1 MYVNDIKIEITDKGY
16 KCYFTMPNR
25 VGGMCMPPATVDWFC
40 RWIERYKCKSYLEIG
55 SFDGVMISIL
65 AEKYPNLTCYSI
77 DPFMA
82 AESTGGGHYE
92 YFYINNKDFDN
103 VYLFM
108 DKSENVFP
116 KLIQREL
123 EFDLIFIDGDHSY
136 SACKLDL
143 ENSFK
148 LLSVGGFVVL
158 DDAFRPPVIQAIGEF
173 EVLGHKCFCNPHGDC
188 ITFSDWRGVGI
199 PMFRREK

>member
-1 MYVNDIKIEITDKGY
+1 MPYNKIEIHKGNLIKRKEFVKKDYPKDYKLIESFLKKKVLEDNISDKRQE
-16 KCYFTMPNR
+16 KILSCFR
-25 VGGMCMPPATVDWFC
+25 
-40 RWIERYKCKSYLEIG
+40 
-55 SFDGVMISIL
+55 SFLKFV
-65 AEKYPNLTCYSI
+65 
-77 DPFMA
+77 
-82 AESTGGGHYE
+82 
-92 YFYINNKDFDN
+92 NKDFDN

-116 KLIQREL
+116 KLIKREL

-136 SACKLDL
+136 SACKNDL

-158 DDAFRPPVIQAIGEF
+158 DDAFRPPVIQAIREF

-188 ITFSDWRGVGI
+188 ITFSDWKGVGI